1 MTLLPMMSI
10 CKLLTTRIMTA
21 WQKVNTLSTL
31 NKYQKS
37 SKKIQKQKRS
47 KQVVQIENKI
57 QI

>member
-21 WQKVNTLSTL
+21 WQKVNTFSTL

>member
-1 MTLLPMMSI
+1 MTLLPIMSI
-10 CKLLTTRIMTA
+10 CKLLTTCIMTA
-21 WQKVNTLSTL
+21 WQKVKTLSTL

-47 KQVVQIENKI
+47 KRVVQIENKI

>member
-1 MTLLPMMSI
+1 MTLLPIMSI
-10 CKLLTTRIMTA
+10 CKLLTTCMMTA
-21 WQKVNTLSTL
+21 GQKVNTLSTL

-47 KQVVQIENKI
+47 KRVVQVENKI